1 MLNIE
6 KYKDEIIAEWR
17 ESEEDDL
24 LEDIKSVA
32 HRHGSK
38 GFTCERLMDWLC
50 EEYQEPLLNDEEKEF
65 IRDLK
70 KWYKFDAI
78 KVSFPYIDLLVK
90 KKSKDGSTRYVLVHS
105 IPFFDGSSMFKG
117 LVNSNLTVFPL
128 EKLGL

>member
-6 KYKDEIIAEWR
+6 KYKDRIKEYGSSNVYLSTHDGENEVSLSMHPEVII
-17 ESEEDDL
+17 
-24 LEDIKSVA
+24 
-32 HRHGSK
+32 
-38 GFTCERLMDWLC
+38 DWLC
-50 EEYQEPLLNDEEKEF
+50 EEYQESLLENKEKKF

-128 EKLGL
+128 ERLGL